1 MSKIPTTFKELGL
14 VWEKDVH
21 CDHCDAGVCHTKAYA
36 KKTYQGQNFIWYIHI
51 RVSDLY
57 CSESCDNYK
66 FICTFTPQIGNDNI
80 KEYSE
85 EFNSETKC
93 VEYLFMTYYDLRCT
107 NTQSS
112 L

>member
-1 MSKIPTTFKELGL
+1 MGVNTFSEQDLKDANLNKVERGEPLFITTFLNLFIFSKP
-14 VWEKDVH
+14 
-21 CDHCDAGVCHTKAYA
+21 TKIL
-36 KKTYQGQNFIWYIHI
+36 N
-51 RVSDLY
+51 SDLY
-57 CSESCDNYK
+57 YSESCDNYK